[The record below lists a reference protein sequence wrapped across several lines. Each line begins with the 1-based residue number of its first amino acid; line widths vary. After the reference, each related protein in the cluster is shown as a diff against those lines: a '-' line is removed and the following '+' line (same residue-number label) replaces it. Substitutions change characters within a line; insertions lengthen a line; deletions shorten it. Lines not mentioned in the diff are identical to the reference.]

1 MSLPALVPD
10 VVVEADTVEEVSVPR
25 PLKAIHAWDPD
36 VAIVETE
43 TVVVRRVWRDPLP
56 RLTPAAVAEMILL
69 ALLAF
74 QCARLFWTLVTP
86 LGPIGAWSAAPPP
99 QPVAQAAAAAPPLD
113 FDPFFRRAAE
123 TATVVVTSLPLTLHG
138 TREDRATGRGSAI
151 IGTPDGQQNS
161 YVVGEQIMDGV
172 TLAAVAFDSV
182 TIERGGGVR
191 EQIFLGAG
199 APAEATAPA
208 NVPPGPSPR

>member
-10 VVVEADTVEEVSVPR
+10 VVVEGDTVEEPAVPR

-36 VAIVETE
+36 AAIVETE
-43 TVVVRRVWRDPLP
+43 TVVVRRVWRDRLP
-56 RLTPAAVAEMILL
+56 RLTPGTVAEMILL
-69 ALLAF
+69 ALLAL

-86 LGPIGAWSAAPPP
+86 LGPIGVWSTALPP

-182 TIERGGGVR
+182 TIERGGAR

-208 NVPPGPSPR
+208 SVPPGAPQR

>member
-10 VVVEADTVEEVSVPR
+10 VVEEETAAPR
-25 PLKAIHAWDPD
+25 PLKAIHAWGPD
-36 VAIVETE
+36 AEIVETE
-43 TVVVRRVWRDPLP
+43 VTVVRRVWRDRLP

-69 ALLAF
+69 VLLAL

-86 LGPIGAWSAAPPP
+86 LGPIGDWSAAPPR
-99 QPVAQAAAAAPPLD
+99 QPAPQAAAAAAPLD

-182 TIERGGGVR
+182 TIERGGAR

-199 APAEATAPA
+199 AAAEASA
-208 NVPPGPSPR
+208 PPGSPR